1 MGQKGDKKQGV
12 YSIHAGCGA
21 LYGSR
26 SRSQN
31 PNKNNDLRVVF
42 IFYVNYTYIAH
53 NIGRPF
59 TLDACKIH
67 SCVYPPYKLSL
78 SSPNSFA

>member
-12 YSIHAGCGA
+12 YSIHAGCEA

-31 PNKNNDLRVVF
+31 PNKNISTTAAYL
-42 IFYVNYTYIAH
+42 Y
-53 NIGRPF
+53 
-59 TLDACKIH
+59 
-67 SCVYPPYKLSL
+67 
-78 SSPNSFA
+78 SSPNLLKAAVELA